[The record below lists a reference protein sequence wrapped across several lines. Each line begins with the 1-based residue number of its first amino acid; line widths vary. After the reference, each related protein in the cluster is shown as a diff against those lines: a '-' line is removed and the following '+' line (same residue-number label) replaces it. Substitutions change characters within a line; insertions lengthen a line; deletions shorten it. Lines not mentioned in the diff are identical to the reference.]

1 MDAAMSDTDD
11 TGFDKEAERERL
23 REKYESEEADR
34 AQTQQMS
41 ELLLQGATMTNRHC
55 GECGNPIFRYEGRS
69 FCSVCEEER
78 PADAEDQAG
87 QGTESGVSGDQAEEP
102 TAATEAEF
110 AMEGRHPS
118 AGEDPGQTGPRA
130 SSGEGNARLDRPTPE
145 TAGPDAVPEPQRASQ
160 PTEDGDIA
168 AARASLVRTLSRMAR
183 EAEATEEVGRA
194 RDYLAAAREAAEALE
209 AVERVRKR

>member
-1 MDAAMSDTDD
+1 MSDTDD

-23 REKYESEEADR
+23 REKYDSEEADR

-55 GECGNPIFRYEGRS
+55 GECGNPIFRYEGQS

-78 PADAEDQAG
+78 PADTDSQAGPESTDTPEASTQPDQATG
-87 QGTESGVSGDQAEEP
+87 APEPEGEAGEPRSGPQQPTEESGRP
-102 TAATEAEF
+102 TAD
-110 AMEGRHPS
+110 RRQ
-118 AGEDPGQTGPRA
+118 D
-130 SSGEGNARLDRPTPE
+130 ARLGRPTPE
-145 TAGPDAVPEPQRASQ
+145 EASPDAVPEPERPTQ
-160 PTEDGDIA
+160 PHATGDIED
-168 AARASLVRTLSRMAR
+168 ARASLVRTLSRMAS

-194 RDYLAAAREAAEALE
+194 RDYLGAAREAAEALE